1 MSALPELPRIVITDR
16 ATHFTNASREMLERS
31 GVVFADA
38 ESAGEDPMHW
48 IRNAEVLLV
57 TWFPVTAD
65 VVAQLRRCR
74 AIIRI
79 GVGYDNVDTEAA
91 RARGIAV
98 CNVPDYGTEEVA
110 DHAMALALS
119 LSRGLPFLERSLR
132 SGQWIPAL
140 PGPIAAFRTLC
151 FGVLGCGRIGR
162 ATLERARAFR
172 FQLLACDPYLPAEA
186 FPAGVRA
193 CALDELL
200 AWSDILSLHA
210 PLTPETRHL
219 INTRRLAQM
228 KPTSILINTARGA
241 IVDTHALVE
250 ALADR
255 RIAAAGLDVFEEEPL
270 PPDHPLL
277 QSPRV
282 LVTPHHAWY
291 STQSREALYRMAV
304 EEALRAVHGVPLRSC
319 VNGVQP
325 NRASASAQE
334 R

>member
-1 MSALPELPRIVITDR
+1 MLTGFPRIVITDR
-16 ATHFTNASREMLERS
+16 AAHFTDASREMLARS
-31 GVVFADA
+31 GVSFADA
-38 ESAGEDPMHW
+38 ETAGGDPMRW

-65 VVAQLRRCR
+65 VVAQLSRCR

-79 GVGYDNVDTEAA
+79 GAGYDNVDTEAA

-110 DHAMALALS
+110 DHAMALVLS
-119 LSRGLPFLERSLR
+119 LARGLPFLERSLR
-132 SGQWIPAL
+132 AGQWAPAL

-162 ATLERARAFR
+162 ATLERARAFQFR
-172 FQLLACDPYLPAEA
+172 LLACDPYLPAGA

-193 CALDELL
+193 CTLNELL
-200 AWSDILSLHA
+200 AQSDILSLHA

-219 INTRRLAQM
+219 INAQQLARM
-228 KPTSILINTARGA
+228 KPGAILINTARGA
-241 IVDTHALVE
+241 IVDTPALIR

-255 RIAAAGLDVFEEEPL
+255 HIAAAGLDVFEEEPL

-277 QSPRV
+277 QSPYV

-291 STQSREALYRMAV
+291 SAQSREALYRMAI

-325 NRASASAQE
+325 DRTSVAV
-334 R
+334 